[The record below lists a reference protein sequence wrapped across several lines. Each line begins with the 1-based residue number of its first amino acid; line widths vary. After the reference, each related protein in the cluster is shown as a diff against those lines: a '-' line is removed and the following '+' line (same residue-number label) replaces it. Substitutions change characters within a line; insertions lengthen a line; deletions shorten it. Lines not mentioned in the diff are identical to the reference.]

1 MALRQ
6 TIRFCKASDGTRI
19 AVASAGRGP
28 PLVRAAHWLS
38 HVEYDLDS
46 PVWRHWVET
55 LSRRHTYV
63 RYDQRGCGLS
73 DWDVS
78 DLSFDALTS
87 DLEAVVDSLGLE
99 RFPLIGMSQGGAIA
113 MNYALRHPERVSC
126 LVLVGA
132 YARGALLRAETED
145 ARLEAETLENLMR
158 IGWGHDN
165 PAFRQ
170 VFTNLFIPGGRPEQH
185 QWWNDLERRSAT
197 PENAARI
204 LHAFH
209 RIEVS
214 DIARRLRVPTLVMH
228 ARWDARIPFEEGRHL
243 ASLIPEARFVP
254 LDSSNHILLE
264 DEPAW
269 RHFLAELHGFLE
281 GDARP
286 SGDAADKLAELTPS
300 ELEVLRLVSLGLA
313 NRAIAERLEKREKTV
328 RNQFSSV
335 LSKLELRTRAEA
347 IVFARDNGIASGDAS
362 Y

>member
-1 MALRQ
+1 
-6 TIRFCKASDGTRI
+6 
-19 AVASAGRGP
+19 
-28 PLVRAAHWLS
+28 
-38 HVEYDLDS
+38 
-46 PVWRHWVET
+46 
-55 LSRRHTYV
+55 
-63 RYDQRGCGLS
+63 
-73 DWDVS
+73 
-78 DLSFDALTS
+78 
-87 DLEAVVDSLGLE
+87 
-99 RFPLIGMSQGGAIA
+99 
-113 MNYALRHPERVSC
+113 MNYALRHPGKVSR

-132 YARGALLRAETED
+132 YARGAFLRAETED

-158 IGWGHDN
+158 IGWGRDN

-185 QWWNDLERRSAT
+185 LWWNDLERRSAT

-228 ARWDARIPFEEGRHL
+228 ARRDARIPFEEGRHL

-269 RHFLAELHGFLE
+269 QRFLGELHGFLRD
-281 GDARP
+281 DAAP
-286 SGDAADKLAELTPS
+286 SGEGADKLADLTPS
-300 ELEVLRLVSLGLA
+300 ELQVLRLVSLGMA

-335 LSKLELRTRAEA
+335 LSKLDLKTRAEA
-347 IVFARDNGIASGDAS
+347 IVFARDNGIASGDAP